1 MKTKKRILSLLMGL
15 MIAFSVLAI
24 PSLESKAA
32 VSAPS
37 AVYEVSA
44 KGKKITFCWQPV
56 QGAVRYGVKLKVF
69 GSSAYLTSG
78 YVTSNAATFSAATP
92 GMKYSVEVTAVGSDG
107 KESYSY
113 AYKIL
118 YAAPAKPK
126 NLYLDSWKPG
136 TGKPEIGWS
145 AYYNATGAIY
155 PDGYQV
161 QISTLANKKIGTFNK
176 KGSYPTFSGKSIAKI
191 KNAGFK
197 VKIRSYVT
205 VKDAKG
211 PGKNLKLYSAWS
223 DVKSYLPQ
231 PVTSGHYYTGSSTAT
246 LNWEPIKNATSYTIY
261 KVTQS
266 GQKYKYTKYQTVD
279 GSVTSVEL
287 PRSLGK
293 VAILPTVKVGAKTFK
308 AKFSE
313 RRYFYGVTL

>member
-1 MKTKKRILSLLMGL
+1 MKTKKRILSLLLGL

-44 KGKKITFCWQPV
+44 KGKKISFCWNPV
-56 QGAVRYGVKLKVF
+56 QGAVRYGIKLKVY

-78 YVTSNAATFSAATP
+78 YVTTNGATFTGATP

-107 KESYSY
+107 KESYS

-118 YAAPAKPK
+118 YAVPAKPK
-126 NLYLDSWKPG
+126 KLFLDSWKPG
-136 TGKPEIGWS
+136 TNKPELGWS
-145 AYYNATGAIY
+145 AYYNETGAIY
-155 PDGYQV
+155 PDGYQI
-161 QISTLANKKIGTFNK
+161 QISTLGNKKIGTYTK
-176 KGSYPTFSGKSIAKI
+176 KGSYPTFGDKTIKKI

-197 VKIRSYVT
+197 VKIRSYVV

-211 PGKNLKLYSAWS
+211 AGKNLKLYSAWS
-223 DVKSYLPQ
+223 EVKAFLPQ
-231 PVTSGHYYTGSSTAT
+231 PAMRSQYYIGSNTAT
-246 LNWEPIKNATSYTIY
+246 VSWDAIKNAKSYTIY

-266 GQKYKYTKYQTVD
+266 GTNYKYTKYQTVD
-279 GSVTSVEL
+279 ASTTSVEL

-293 VAILPTVKVGAKTFK
+293 VAVLPTVKVGAKTFK
-308 AKFSE
+308 AKFAE
-313 RRYFYGVTL
+313 RRYFYAVSL